1 MPGIFPAAKTG
12 LGAPKVQSKI
22 KVSLKKIMRID
33 QPVIRLVAACQTNF
47 MEGSTPMAR
56 PTKAGDDGTM
66 ASMNTIVFVPKGY
79 EQK

>member
-33 QPVIRLVAACQTNF
+33 KPVISLVAACQINF
-47 MEGSTPMAR
+47 IEGSTPMAR
-56 PTKAGDDGTM
+56 PTKVGDDDTM
-66 ASMNTIVFVPKGY
+66 TSMNTIVFVPAVS